1 MGQPRGGEGSGEVGS
16 PTCPSTCSFQRGEE
30 RERRERE
37 EPGEREGQ
45 FQGEARLRV
54 PSDKKEAKKLA
65 ES

>member
-1 MGQPRGGEGSGEVGS
+1 MGS
-16 PTCPSTCSFQRGEE
+16 PTCPSTCSFQHGEE